1 MTSQH
6 FRNSVFSF
14 SWKYFL
20 NSFEIPSLILM
31 LFGSVFFTLQI
42 FWYFMLLKQHSIIE
56 FNFICYSIVVWEHN
70 LCNLFTKICLGVFY
84 WSIMWSILVNIPCEL
99 EKSVYS
105 SAVGWSSLYISI
117 RSSSLQLSYSLDN
130 FEFDGSI
137 DWLKMGIKVPATMVY
152 LSISLCSTITVY
164 LTYLDAL
171 FLGARMLLIVMS
183 SRRIDSFI
191 IMECNTLS

>member
-1 MTSQH
+1 
-6 FRNSVFSF
+6 
-14 SWKYFL
+14 
-20 NSFEIPSLILM
+20 
-31 LFGSVFFTLQI
+31 
-42 FWYFMLLKQHSIIE
+42 
-56 FNFICYSIVVWEHN
+56 
-70 LCNLFTKICLGVFY
+70 
-84 WSIMWSILVNIPCEL
+84 MWSILVNIPCEL

-137 DWLKMGIKVPATMVY
+137 DWLKMGIKVPATMMY
-152 LSISLCSTITVY
+152 LSISLCSTITVC